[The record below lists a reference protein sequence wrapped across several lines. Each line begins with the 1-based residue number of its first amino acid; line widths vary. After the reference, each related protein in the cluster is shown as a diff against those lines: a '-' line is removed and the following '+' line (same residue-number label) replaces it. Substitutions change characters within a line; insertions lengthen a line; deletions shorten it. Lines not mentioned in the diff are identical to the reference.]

1 MRVPDTLSTSMTW
14 AIMEETG
21 LTKLLDSVLEQM
33 YPGGFFQKREGVWEK
48 CVDREYEW
56 SGPGSYR
63 LQVRLNRPEG
73 RPLYSLKWEGP
84 L

>member
-1 MRVPDTLSTSMTW
+1 MSAIHGPLLPDVLSSSQSW
-14 AIMEETG
+14 A
-21 LTKLLDSVLEQM
+21 LLDRKDYYRLLDSLLA
-33 YPGGFFQKREGVWEK
+33 GLCGTCWLRHA
-48 CVDREYEW
+48 DLDAEW
-56 SGPGSYR
+56 SGSGVYR

>member
-1 MRVPDTLSTSMTW
+1 MSAIPGALVPDVLSSSQSW
-14 AIMEETG
+14 G
-21 LTKLLDSVLEQM
+21 LLDRKDYYRLLDSLM
-33 YPGGFFQKREGVWEK
+33 AGLCGTCWLRHA
-48 CVDREYEW
+48 DLDAEW
-56 SGPGSYR
+56 SGSGVYR